1 MILNRVEKPSRYIG
15 NEINTILKDDSNE
28 RVSMAF
34 LFPDVYE
41 VGMSYNGLNLFY
53 NLINDKEEFS
63 FERAFSPWVDMEEEM
78 RKNDLPL
85 FTLESKRAVKEFDI
99 VGFTLQ
105 YEMSYTNIL
114 NMLELSGISI
124 KSIDR
129 KEEEPLVIAGG
140 PCAFN
145 PEPLADFIDLFYIGE
160 AEEGIL
166 EILKLYQNK
175 KDNNLT
181 KDDFLKM
188 AAENIEGVYVPKFY
202 EITYKKDETIDKR
215 IKLYDKAKDIIKK
228 RYIENVNDV
237 YVSTKPIVPNTESVH
252 DRVVTEIFKGCTRGC
267 RFCQAGMIY
276 RPIREKSTATILD
289 IIDSNLKNS
298 GYDEVSLSSL
308 STCDYT
314 ELQEL
319 VKELLKKYEK
329 ENVSISLPSLRL
341 DSDSLSVL
349 KDIEKVRKTGL
360 TFAPEAGS
368 QRLRDVI
375 NKNITDEDIERAV
388 SYAFKEGYSTIK
400 LYFMLGLPTETMEDV
415 QGIKEI
421 AYYIKEK
428 FFNRDKE
435 DIKGNLKITVS
446 TSLFV
451 PKPFTPFQWD
461 PQDDLENLY
470 EKVKFLK
477 DIIRDKK
484 INYNYH
490 EPRLSYLEAVVSRG
504 DRRVGELIYRA
515 FKNGAK
521 FDSWKDQFKF
531 DAWTSAAEELGLN
544 MDFYAKRKRD
554 FDEILPWDF
563 IDIGVSK
570 KFLIKEK
577 KLSNKEITT
586 KDCREGCIYCGVSE
600 GYKGDYCPC
609 M

>member
-1 MILNRVEKPSRYIG
+1 
-15 NEINTILKDDSNE
+15 
-28 RVSMAF
+28 
-34 LFPDVYE
+34 
-41 VGMSYNGLNLFY
+41 
-53 NLINDKEEFS
+53 
-63 FERAFSPWVDMEEEM
+63 M

-329 ENVSISLPSLRL
+329 ENVSISFLH
-341 DSDSLSVL
+341 
-349 KDIEKVRKTGL
+349 
-360 TFAPEAGS
+360 
-368 QRLRDVI
+368 
-375 NKNITDEDIERAV
+375 
-388 SYAFKEGYSTIK
+388 
-400 LYFMLGLPTETMEDV
+400 LGLI
-415 QGIKEI
+415 QI
-421 AYYIKEK
+421 
-428 FFNRDKE
+428 
-435 DIKGNLKITVS
+435 
-446 TSLFV
+446 
-451 PKPFTPFQWD
+451 
-461 PQDDLENLY
+461 LY
-470 EKVKFLK
+470 Q
-477 DIIRDKK
+477 
-484 INYNYH
+484 Y
-490 EPRLSYLEAVVSRG
+490 
-504 DRRVGELIYRA
+504 
-515 FKNGAK
+515 
-521 FDSWKDQFKF
+521 
-531 DAWTSAAEELGLN
+531 
-544 MDFYAKRKRD
+544 
-554 FDEILPWDF
+554 
-563 IDIGVSK
+563 
-570 KFLIKEK
+570 
-577 KLSNKEITT
+577 
-586 KDCREGCIYCGVSE
+586 
-600 GYKGDYCPC
+600 
-609 M
+609 

>member
-1 MILNRVEKPSRYIG
+1 
-15 NEINTILKDDSNE
+15 
-28 RVSMAF
+28 
-34 LFPDVYE
+34 
-41 VGMSYNGLNLFY
+41 
-53 NLINDKEEFS
+53 
-63 FERAFSPWVDMEEEM
+63 M

-415 QGIKEI
+415 QE
-421 AYYIKEK
+421 
-428 FFNRDKE
+428 
-435 DIKGNLKITVS
+435 
-446 TSLFV
+446 
-451 PKPFTPFQWD
+451 
-461 PQDDLENLY
+461 
-470 EKVKFLK
+470 
-477 DIIRDKK
+477 
-484 INYNYH
+484 
-490 EPRLSYLEAVVSRG
+490 
-504 DRRVGELIYRA
+504 
-515 FKNGAK
+515 
-521 FDSWKDQFKF
+521 
-531 DAWTSAAEELGLN
+531 
-544 MDFYAKRKRD
+544 
-554 FDEILPWDF
+554 
-563 IDIGVSK
+563 
-570 KFLIKEK
+570 
-577 KLSNKEITT
+577 
-586 KDCREGCIYCGVSE
+586 
-600 GYKGDYCPC
+600 
-609 M
+609 

>member
-1 MILNRVEKPSRYIG
+1 MISENKLNMILNRVEKPSRYIG

-228 RYIENVNDV
+228 
-237 YVSTKPIVPNTESVH
+237 
-252 DRVVTEIFKGCTRGC
+252 
-267 RFCQAGMIY
+267 
-276 RPIREKSTATILD
+276 D
-289 IIDSNLKNS
+289 I
-298 GYDEVSLSSL
+298 
-308 STCDYT
+308 
-314 ELQEL
+314 
-319 VKELLKKYEK
+319 
-329 ENVSISLPSLRL
+329 
-341 DSDSLSVL
+341 
-349 KDIEKVRKTGL
+349 
-360 TFAPEAGS
+360 
-368 QRLRDVI
+368 
-375 NKNITDEDIERAV
+375 
-388 SYAFKEGYSTIK
+388 
-400 LYFMLGLPTETMEDV
+400 
-415 QGIKEI
+415 
-421 AYYIKEK
+421 
-428 FFNRDKE
+428 
-435 DIKGNLKITVS
+435 
-446 TSLFV
+446 
-451 PKPFTPFQWD
+451 
-461 PQDDLENLY
+461 
-470 EKVKFLK
+470 
-477 DIIRDKK
+477 
-484 INYNYH
+484 
-490 EPRLSYLEAVVSRG
+490 
-504 DRRVGELIYRA
+504 
-515 FKNGAK
+515 
-521 FDSWKDQFKF
+521 
-531 DAWTSAAEELGLN
+531 
-544 MDFYAKRKRD
+544 
-554 FDEILPWDF
+554 
-563 IDIGVSK
+563 
-570 KFLIKEK
+570 
-577 KLSNKEITT
+577 
-586 KDCREGCIYCGVSE
+586 
-600 GYKGDYCPC
+600 
-609 M
+609 

>member
-1 MILNRVEKPSRYIG
+1 MISENKLNMILNRVEKPSRYIG

-415 QGIKEI
+415 QE
-421 AYYIKEK
+421 
-428 FFNRDKE
+428 
-435 DIKGNLKITVS
+435 
-446 TSLFV
+446 
-451 PKPFTPFQWD
+451 
-461 PQDDLENLY
+461 
-470 EKVKFLK
+470 
-477 DIIRDKK
+477 
-484 INYNYH
+484 
-490 EPRLSYLEAVVSRG
+490 
-504 DRRVGELIYRA
+504 
-515 FKNGAK
+515 
-521 FDSWKDQFKF
+521 
-531 DAWTSAAEELGLN
+531 
-544 MDFYAKRKRD
+544 
-554 FDEILPWDF
+554 
-563 IDIGVSK
+563 
-570 KFLIKEK
+570 
-577 KLSNKEITT
+577 
-586 KDCREGCIYCGVSE
+586 
-600 GYKGDYCPC
+600 
-609 M
+609 

>member
-1 MILNRVEKPSRYIG
+1 MISENKLNMILNRVEKPSRYIG

-329 ENVSISLPSLRL
+329 ENVSISFLH
-341 DSDSLSVL
+341 
-349 KDIEKVRKTGL
+349 
-360 TFAPEAGS
+360 
-368 QRLRDVI
+368 
-375 NKNITDEDIERAV
+375 
-388 SYAFKEGYSTIK
+388 
-400 LYFMLGLPTETMEDV
+400 LGLI
-415 QGIKEI
+415 QI
-421 AYYIKEK
+421 
-428 FFNRDKE
+428 
-435 DIKGNLKITVS
+435 
-446 TSLFV
+446 
-451 PKPFTPFQWD
+451 
-461 PQDDLENLY
+461 LY
-470 EKVKFLK
+470 Q
-477 DIIRDKK
+477 
-484 INYNYH
+484 Y
-490 EPRLSYLEAVVSRG
+490 
-504 DRRVGELIYRA
+504 
-515 FKNGAK
+515 
-521 FDSWKDQFKF
+521 
-531 DAWTSAAEELGLN
+531 
-544 MDFYAKRKRD
+544 
-554 FDEILPWDF
+554 
-563 IDIGVSK
+563 
-570 KFLIKEK
+570 
-577 KLSNKEITT
+577 
-586 KDCREGCIYCGVSE
+586 
-600 GYKGDYCPC
+600 
-609 M
+609 